1 MSYIKK
7 MFRNDA
13 ETVKQ
18 GRVVGNTPRGELLVA
33 HAGGGAKK
41 VSNSIGGFVCTGAN
55 IIVTDI
61 ASDQTAI
68 GVHGTRSEPKV
79 IGITG

>member
-18 GRVVGNTPRGELLVA
+18 GRVVGNTQKGELLVA
-33 HAGGGAKK
+33 HAGGAAKK
-41 VSNSIGGFVCTGAN
+41 VSNSMGILVGPGAN
-55 IIVTDI
+55 VIVTNI
-61 ASDQTAI
+61 ASDQTAL

-79 IGITG
+79 IGVTG